1 MGHYLTQPEEID
13 YILMAEKLG
22 IEAETLFL
30 KGGRTAMPNQTGEG
44 FLRTPPDT
52 VAPTYRE
59 YGVPR

>member
-30 KGGRTAMPNQTGEG
+30 KGSRTAMPSLAGEN

-52 VAPTYRE
+52 VAPSYAE
-59 YGVPR
+59 YSASR